1 MKTSI
6 KKAALTVFAAGAL
19 TFANAQK
26 IAHIDLDSLIGLMPE
41 TKTAKDVAQNYLND
55 LKKIGD
61 QMQTELQTK
70 YNDYLA
76 NKATMS
82 DLVLKTK
89 EEELNN
95 LQTRIQEF
103 NGQAEQDY
111 RKKYGELTA
120 PIMDKAKKGIEAVAK
135 ESGYKYVLDTSTG
148 NVLYSEAAEDILLP
162 VKKKLDSMPLASI
175 PGANGAPPKRE
186 APKGNP
192 NPPKPNGGGK

>member
-6 KKAALTVFAAGAL
+6 KKAALTLFAAGAL

-41 TKTAKDVAQNYLND
+41 TKTAKDVAQTYLND

-61 QMQTELQTK
+61 AMQNELQTK

-82 DLVLKTK
+82 ELVLKTK
-89 EEELNN
+89 EEELNA

-135 ESGYKYVLDTSTG
+135 EGSFKYVLDTSTG
-148 NVLYSEAAEDILLP
+148 NVLYSEPADDILML
-162 VKKKLDSMPLASI
+162 VKKKLDSMPPAVI
-175 PGANGAPPKRE
+175 PGANGAPKKETPKT
-186 APKGNP
+186 NP

>member
-6 KKAALTVFAAGAL
+6 KKAALTLFAAGAL

-41 TKTAKDVAQNYLND
+41 TKTAKDVAQTYLND

-61 QMQTELQTK
+61 QMQNELQTK

-76 NKATMS
+76 NKAGMS
-82 DLVLKTK
+82 ELVLKTK
-89 EEELNN
+89 EEELNG

-135 ESGYKYVLDTSTG
+135 EGAYKYVLDTSTG
-148 NVLYSEAAEDILLP
+148 SVLYSEPAEDILIL
-162 VKKKLDSMPLASI
+162 VKKKLETMPPAVI
-175 PGANGAPPKRE
+175 PGTGASKKD
-186 APKGNP
+186 APKGNTS
-192 NPPKPNGGGK
+192 PPKPNGSGK